1 MTGGRTRLAGLE
13 FHRLNEAEVVGH
25 VIEASLAGRGGWVV
39 TPNIDICRLAR
50 RDRGLR
56 GLVAGASLVVPDGMP
71 LVWAA
76 RLRGDPLPERVAGGS
91 LIYSLSRAAATR
103 GRSVYFLGGAPG
115 VPQRAGRELAARYPG
130 LAVAGAEAPPFGFD
144 TDPQA
149 IEAIRRRISAAGPDI
164 VYVGLGCPKQER
176 LIAQLLPSFPA
187 TWFLACGAAI
197 GYAAGTLP
205 RAPRWMRQA
214 GLSWLFRLTHEPRRL
229 LRRYLVHDLPFAAR
243 LLLVSAVAG
252 RFLPSPRRDA
262 AGPAGIPRPA
272 PAAGDAAGAGPA
284 AASRPAPPPPPG
296 QPALSPGESTLSA
309 GEGALSAAES
319 ALSAGEAAGALHVP
333 GQRGQQP
340 GVDLS

>member
-1 MTGGRTRLAGLE
+1 MTGGATRLAGLD
-13 FHRLNEAEVVGH
+13 FHRLTEAEVVRH
-25 VIEASLAGRGGWVV
+25 VIEAGLGGRGGWVV
-39 TPNIDICRLAR
+39 TPNIDICRLAQS
-50 RDRGLR
+50 DQALR

-76 RLRGDPLPERVAGGS
+76 RLRGHPLPERVAGGS
-91 LIYSLSRAAATR
+91 LIYSLTEAAAKH

-115 VPQRAGRELAARYPG
+115 VPQQAGRELAGRYPG
-130 LAVAGAEAPPFGFD
+130 LVVAGADAPPWGFD

-149 IEAIRRRISAAGPDI
+149 IEAIRRRIAAAGPDI

-205 RAPRWMRQA
+205 RAPHWMRQA
-214 GLSWLFRLTHEPRRL
+214 GLSWLFRLSHEPRRL
-229 LRRYLVHDLPFAAR
+229 LRRYLVHDLPFAVR
-243 LLLVSAVAG
+243 LLVVSAVAG
-252 RFLPSPRRDA
+252 LWLPSPRRA
-262 AGPAGIPRPA
+262 ARPAGIPRPA
-272 PAAGDAAGAGPA
+272 P
-284 AASRPAPPPPPG
+284 PP
-296 QPALSPGESTLSA
+296 
-309 GEGALSAAES
+309 
-319 ALSAGEAAGALHVP
+319 AGEAAGASPVAAPRPATPPGQPRLSPGQATLPPREAALPGEAALSLGEAAGPLPVP